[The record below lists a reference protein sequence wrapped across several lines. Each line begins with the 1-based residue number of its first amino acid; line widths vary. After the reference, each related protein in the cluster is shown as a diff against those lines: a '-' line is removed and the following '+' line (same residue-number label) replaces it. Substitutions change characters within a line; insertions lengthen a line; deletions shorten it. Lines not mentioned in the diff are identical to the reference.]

1 MAAIPSP
8 DIIAILDIHLDCVGD
23 LGEAAAELHL
33 VDQGGEAGGGQDRSV
48 GELLQHS
55 DSFRG
60 WVALSE
66 PTDLGSG

>member
-1 MAAIPSP
+1 MTELPSP

-23 LGEAAAELHL
+23 LGDAPAELHL

-55 DSFRG
+55 PSSCG
-60 WVALSE
+60 LVALSE